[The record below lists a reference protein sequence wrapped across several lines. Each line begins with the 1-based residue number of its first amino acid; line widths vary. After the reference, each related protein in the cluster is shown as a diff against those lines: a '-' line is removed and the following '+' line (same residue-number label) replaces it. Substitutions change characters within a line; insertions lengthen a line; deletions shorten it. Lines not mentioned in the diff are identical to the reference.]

1 MSTQLPPAKAAPLS
15 DWIQWLEALDPSK
28 IDMGLERTKKV
39 LSQMG
44 LSKPAVPVV
53 TVAGTNGK
61 GSTVAYLQSIFS
73 AADLRCGATT
83 SPHLFSVNERVCIS
97 GVPIADA
104 DLASCLSAVEVGRGD
119 IALTYFEFLIVAALY
134 WFDVEKVDV
143 VVLEVG
149 LGGRLD
155 ATNCVDSDVAVV
167 TSIGVDHQAWLGSD
181 TQRIAEEKAAICR
194 QDCPLVL
201 ADRNI
206 PITADQLA
214 EATGAVVYR
223 EARDYLVDAKSDGLS
238 VIFAGQ
244 TISLSRRGIPSVP
257 ASNAAAAIVVSQ
269 LLQSRL
275 DLSAGCIKRGITNA
289 ELLGRGQQFD
299 LLWLGREISITVDV
313 AHNSDSAEVLADSL
327 GEATNSSNCGRVALC
342 AMLADKDC
350 ADVYSKLSG
359 SILAWHLAGL
369 HGPRGQTS
377 QSLARAMGN
386 PAARLHHDV
395 ESALPLVLNQM
406 VEDNHHSLVIF
417 GSFETV
423 AAALTWCRSHE
434 ISHD

>member
-1 MSTQLPPAKAAPLS
+1 M
-15 DWIQWLEALDPSK
+15 QWLEALDPSK

-39 LSQMG
+39 LLQMG

-53 TVAGTNGK
+53 TIAGTNGK

-73 AADLRCGATT
+73 AAGLRCGTTT
-83 SPHLFSVNERVCIS
+83 SPHLLAVNERVCVS

-134 WFDVEKVDV
+134 WFDAQKVDV

-155 ATNCVDSDVAVV
+155 ATNCVDSDIAVV

-181 TQRIAEEKAAICR
+181 PLRIAEEKAAICR
-194 QDCPLVL
+194 QGCPLVL

-206 PITADQLA
+206 PITADRLA

-223 EARDYLVDAKSDGLS
+223 EAKDYLVDDKSKGLS

-244 TISLSRRGIPSVP
+244 TISVSRRGIPSVP
-257 ASNAAAAIVVSQ
+257 ASNAAAAIIVAQ

-275 DLSAGCIKRGITNA
+275 DLSAGCIRQGIANA
-289 ELLGRGQQFD
+289 ELLGRGQQYD
-299 LLWLGREISITVDV
+299 LLWLGREISITLDV
-313 AHNSDSAEVLADSL
+313 AHNSDSAEVLAHRL
-327 GEATNSSNCGRVALC
+327 GDATKDAHYGHVALC

-350 ADVYSKLSG
+350 AEVYSKLSG
-359 SILAWHLAGL
+359 LIIAWHLAGL
-369 HGPRGQTS
+369 HGQRGQTS
-377 QSLARAMGN
+377 QSLASAMGDQ
-386 PAARLHHDV
+386 AARLHHDV

-406 VEDNHHSLVIF
+406 VEDNHHSLVVF